1 MNLSTLK
8 RLRCEKNLTQADM
21 GAIIGIGRSAY
32 TNKEVGLR
40 KFSVEE
46 AYAIASIFDRSIEE
60 VFFKEKRH
68 VG

>member
-1 MNLSTLK
+1 
-8 RLRCEKNLTQADM
+8 M